1 MTHVV
6 FIKVLNNNQFK
17 KVVTTSERSADTFC
31 RDATEYYKHNSIET
45 VWVENEDNPDFFEVR
60 SCRNGKT
67 MAIAGPEQNQ
77 LFWRKHTS
85 IKKDVEEANGVPQK
99 PVKQKHLF
107 YAVISKEFTGYVR
120 LWATCEKFVK
130 GKKGGVKYKGFSS
143 LEAAAVWMR
152 ENGAPNTAY
161 QRYKT
166 LKDIK

>member
-1 MTHVV
+1 MIHVV
-6 FIKVLNNNQFK
+6 FIEVLNNNQFK
-17 KVVTTSERSADTFC
+17 KVVTTSERAADTFC
-31 RDATEYYKHNSIET
+31 KDATEYYKHNSIET

-99 PVKQKHLF
+99 PAKQKHLF

-161 QRYKT
+161 QRYRT

>member
-6 FIKVLNNNQFK
+6 FIEVLNNNQFK

-45 VWVENEDNPDFFEVR
+45 VLVENEDNPDFFEVR

-99 PVKQKHLF
+99 PAKQKHLF

-152 ENGAPNTAY
+152 ENDAPNTAY
-161 QRYKT
+161 QRYRT

>member
-6 FIKVLNNNQFK
+6 FIEVLNNNQFK

-85 IKKDVEEANGVPQK
+85 IKKDVEEANGEFVRPKGQNK
-99 PVKQKHLF
+99 NF
-107 YAVISKEFTGYVR
+107 YAVITNEFVGFVLTWTHCKELTDGKS
-120 LWATCEKFVK
+120 AKF
-130 GKKGGVKYKGFSS
+130 KGFNG
-143 LEAAAVWMR
+143 LVEAKVWMR
-152 ENGAPNTAY
+152 ENNAPS
-161 QRYKT
+161 KT
-166 LKDIK
+166 FEYYTDLKQIK

>member
-6 FIKVLNNNQFK
+6 FIEVLNNNQFK

-67 MAIAGPEQNQ
+67 MAISGPEQNQ

-99 PVKQKHLF
+99 PAKQKHLF

-161 QRYKT
+161 QRYRT

>member
-6 FIKVLNNNQFK
+6 FIEVLNNNQFK
-17 KVVTTSERSADTFC
+17 KVVTTSNRAADVFC
-31 RDATEYYKHNSIET
+31 SDAVAYYKRNNIET
-45 VWVENEDNPDFFEVR
+45 VYVENEDNPDFFEVR

-67 MAIAGPEQNQ
+67 MAIAGPEYNQ
-77 LFWRKHTS
+77 LFWHKHTS

-99 PVKQKHLF
+99 PAKQKHLF

-152 ENGAPNTAY
+152 ENCAPNTAY
-161 QRYKT
+161 QRYRT

>member
-6 FIKVLNNNQFK
+6 FIEVLNNNQFK
-17 KVVTTSERSADTFC
+17 KVVTTSERAADVFC
-31 RDATEYYKHNSIET
+31 SDAVAYYKRNNIET
-45 VWVENEDNPDFFEVR
+45 VYVENEDNPDFFEVR

-99 PVKQKHLF
+99 PAKQKHLF

-152 ENGAPNTAY
+152 ENGAPNIAY
-161 QRYKT
+161 QRYRT